1 MKKLLVAV
9 DGSDLSWKVLDFA
22 DDMAEKYD
30 AELMVY
36 TVFKPSDSEE
46 MMAKLDMSYP
56 MPPKE
61 AAKLGDL
68 GDKIVAEAKKRIAP
82 SVKAVYKDE
91 VGDAPEIF
99 LETAEE
105 YGADLIIIGSKG
117 MSKIR
122 ETLTVS
128 VTDYVVRNAK
138 VPVLVVK

>member
-22 DDMAEKYD
+22 DDMAKKYD

-46 MMAKLDMSYP
+46 LMAKMDMSYP
-56 MPPKE
+56 VPAKE

-68 GDKIVAEAKKRIAP
+68 GDKIVAEAKKRIDP

-91 VGDAPEIF
+91 VGDAPGMI
-99 LETAEE
+99 LETADE
-105 YGADLIIIGSKG
+105 YGADLIIMGSKG

-128 VTDYVVRNAK
+128 AADYVVRNAK
-138 VPVLVVK
+138 VPVLIVK

>member
-1 MKKLLVAV
+1 MKILLVAV

-61 AAKLGDL
+61 AAKLGDM

-91 VGDAPEIF
+91 VGDAPEMI

-128 VTDYVVRNAK
+128 VSDYVVRNAK

>member
-9 DGSDLSWKVLDFA
+9 DGSDLFWKVLDFA

-91 VGDAPEIF
+91 VGDAPEMI

-128 VTDYVVRNAK
+128 VSDYVVRNAK

>member
-91 VGDAPEIF
+91 VGDAPKMI

-122 ETLTVS
+122 ETLTLSVS
-128 VTDYVVRNAK
+128 DYVVRNAK

>member
-22 DDMAEKYD
+22 DDMAKKYD

-36 TVFKPSDSEE
+36 TVFKPSESEE

-56 MPPKE
+56 MAAKE

-68 GDKIVAEAKKRIAP
+68 GDKVVAEAKKRIDP
-82 SVKAVYKDE
+82 TVKAIYKDE
-91 VGDAPEIF
+91 VGDAPEMI

-105 YGADLIIIGSKG
+105 YGADMIIMGSKG

-122 ETLTVS
+122 ETLSGSVS
-128 VTDYVVRNAK
+128 DYVVRNSK

>member
-91 VGDAPEIF
+91 VGDAPEMI

-128 VTDYVVRNAK
+128 VYGYVVRNAK